1 MFIGIS
7 NLKKQYNN
15 GPMALNDISLRIG
28 EGVFGLLGENGA
40 GKTTLMRILVTLM
53 NQTSGLVNMDGTII
67 NSKNASKIRCKIGYL
82 PQELGLHPNLTVRET
97 LDYFGILS
105 LMSLSDRKQQI
116 DKLLVE
122 TNLEE
127 HANKKIR
134 QLSGGMK
141 RRVGLA
147 QAMLNNPSLLVVDEP
162 TTGLDPEERIRIRM
176 LLSKVSKGR
185 TIILSTHVV
194 EDVASICNKLAIM
207 EKGKIIFT
215 GSVPDLINIAN
226 NHVFTKN
233 VQNEA
238 ELIQFSKQHTITNSV
253 YTSKGICVRFISDF
267 KVEDSVTE
275 NPNIE
280 DAYIYVRNLIQKKV
294 SK

>member
-1 MFIGIS
+1 MFIEIS

-82 PQELGLHPNLTVRET
+82 PQELGLHPNLTIRET

-215 GSVPDLINIAN
+215 GSVPELINIAN

-280 DAYIYVRNLIQKKV
+280 DAYIYVRNLMDKKV

>member
-1 MFIGIS
+1 MFIEIS

-215 GSVPDLINIAN
+215 GSVPELINVAN
-226 NHVFTKN
+226 NHVFTKD
-233 VQNEA
+233 VKDEA
-238 ELIQFSKQHTITNSV
+238 EQIQFSKQHTITNSV
-253 YTSKGICVRFISDF
+253 YTSKGMCVRFISDF

-280 DAYIYVRNLIQKKV
+280 DAYIYVRNLMDKKV

>member
-1 MFIGIS
+1 MFIEIS

-82 PQELGLHPNLTVRET
+82 PQELGLHPNLTIRET

-105 LMSLSDRKQQI
+105 LMSLSDRTKQI
-116 DKLLVE
+116 DILLEE

-215 GSVPDLINIAN
+215 GSVPELINIAN

-275 NPNIE
+275 NSNIE
-280 DAYIYVRNLIQKKV
+280 DAYIYVRNLMDKKV

>member
-1 MFIGIS
+1 MFIEIS

-15 GPMALNDISLRIG
+15 GPKALNDISLHIG

-215 GSVPDLINIAN
+215 GSVPELINIAN

-280 DAYIYVRNLIQKKV
+280 DAYIYVRNLIQKKA

>member
-1 MFIGIS
+1 MFIEIS

-82 PQELGLHPNLTVRET
+82 PQELGLHPNLTIRET

-105 LMSLSDRKQQI
+105 LMSLSDRTKQI
-116 DKLLVE
+116 DILLVE

-215 GSVPDLINIAN
+215 GSVPELINIAN

-280 DAYIYVRNLIQKKV
+280 DAYIYVRNLMDKKV

>member
-1 MFIGIS
+1 
-7 NLKKQYNN
+7 
-15 GPMALNDISLRIG
+15 
-28 EGVFGLLGENGA
+28 
-40 GKTTLMRILVTLM
+40 
-53 NQTSGLVNMDGTII
+53 
-67 NSKNASKIRCKIGYL
+67 
-82 PQELGLHPNLTVRET
+82 
-97 LDYFGILS
+97 
-105 LMSLSDRKQQI
+105 
-116 DKLLVE
+116 
-122 TNLEE
+122 
-127 HANKKIR
+127 
-134 QLSGGMK
+134 
-141 RRVGLA
+141 
-147 QAMLNNPSLLVVDEP
+147 
-162 TTGLDPEERIRIRM
+162 
-176 LLSKVSKGR
+176 
-185 TIILSTHVV
+185 
-194 EDVASICNKLAIM
+194 M

-280 DAYIYVRNLIQKKV
+280 DAYIYVRNLIEKKV

>member
-1 MFIGIS
+1 MFIEVS
-7 NLKKQYNN
+7 NLEMQYHK
-15 GPMALNDISLRIG
+15 GTKALDNISLSIG

-53 NQTSGLVNMDGTII
+53 NQTSGTVNIDGTII
-67 NSKNASKIRCKIGYL
+67 NSKNASKTRCNIGYL

-105 LMSLSDRKQQI
+105 LMSLSDRKKQI
-116 DKLLVE
+116 AILLEE

-147 QAMLNNPSLLVVDEP
+147 QAMLNNPNLIVVDEP

-176 LLSKVSKGR
+176 LISKISKGR

-194 EDVASICNKLAIM
+194 EDVASICNELAIM
-207 EKGKIIFT
+207 EKGEIIFT
-215 GSVPDLINIAN
+215 GSVPELINIAN

-233 VQNEA
+233 VQDEA
-238 ELIQFSKQHTITNSV
+238 ELIQFSKQHIITNSV
-253 YTSKGICVRFISDF
+253 YTRKGICVRFISDF

-280 DAYIYVRNLIQKKV
+280 DAYIYVRNTLQKKV

>member
-1 MFIGIS
+1 MFIEIS

-53 NQTSGLVNMDGTII
+53 NQTSGTVNRDGTII
-67 NSKNASKIRCKIGYL
+67 SSKNASKIRCKIGYL

-215 GSVPDLINIAN
+215 GSVPELINVAN

-238 ELIQFSKQHTITNSV
+238 EQIQFSKQHTITNSV
-253 YTSKGICVRFISDF
+253 YTSKGMCVRFISDF

-280 DAYIYVRNLIQKKV
+280 DAYIYVRNLMDKKV
-294 SK
+294 SR

>member
-1 MFIGIS
+1 MFIEVS
-7 NLKKQYNN
+7 NLEMQYNK
-15 GPMALNDISLRIG
+15 GSKALNNISMSIG
-28 EGVFGLLGENGA
+28 EGVFGLLGQNGA
-40 GKTTLMRILVTLM
+40 GKTTLMRILVNLLE
-53 NQTSGLVNMDGTII
+53 QTSGTVNINGTIL
-67 NSKNASKIRCKIGYL
+67 NSKTASKIKGKIGYL

-105 LMSLSDRKQQI
+105 LMSCLDRKNQI
-116 DKLLVE
+116 DILLE
-122 TNLEE
+122 QMNLEE
-127 HANKKIR
+127 HANKKIK

-176 LLSKVSKGR
+176 LLSKISKGR

-207 EKGKIIFT
+207 EKGEIIFT
-215 GSVPDLINIAN
+215 GSVPELINIAN

-233 VQNEA
+233 VQDEA
-238 ELIQFSKQHTITNSV
+238 EQIQFSKQHTITNSV
-253 YTSKGICVRFISDF
+253 YTGKGMCVRFISDF

-275 NPNIE
+275 TPNIE

>member
-1 MFIGIS
+1 MFIEIS

-82 PQELGLHPNLTVRET
+82 PQELGLHPNLTVREM

-127 HANKKIR
+127 HANKKIKH
-134 QLSGGMK
+134 LSGGMK

-253 YTSKGICVRFISDF
+253 YTSEGICVRFISDF

-280 DAYIYVRNLIQKKV
+280 DAYIYVRNLIQKKA

>member
-1 MFIGIS
+1 MFIEIS

-82 PQELGLHPNLTVRET
+82 PQELGLHPNLTIRET

-127 HANKKIR
+127 HANKKIKH
-134 QLSGGMK
+134 LSGGMK

-207 EKGKIIFT
+207 EKGKVIFT
-215 GSVPDLINIAN
+215 GSVPELINVAN
-226 NHVFTKN
+226 NHVFTKD
-233 VQNEA
+233 VKDEA
-238 ELIQFSKQHTITNSV
+238 EQIQFSKQHTITNSV
-253 YTSKGICVRFISDF
+253 YTSKGMCVRFISDF

-280 DAYIYVRNLIQKKV
+280 DAYIYVRNLMDKKV

>member
-1 MFIGIS
+1 MFIEIS
-7 NLKKQYNN
+7 NLEMQYNN
-15 GPMALNDISLRIG
+15 GAKALDNISMSIG

-53 NQTSGLVNMDGTII
+53 NQTSGTVNMDGTII
-67 NSKNASKIRCKIGYL
+67 SSKNASKIRCKIGYL
-82 PQELGLHPNLTVRET
+82 PQELGLHPNLTIRET

-141 RRVGLA
+141 RRLGLA

-238 ELIQFSKQHTITNSV
+238 ELIQFSTQHTITNSV

-280 DAYIYVRNLIQKKV
+280 DAYIYVRNLIQKKA

>member
-1 MFIGIS
+1 MFIEIS
-7 NLKKQYNN
+7 NLAMQYNN
-15 GPMALNDISLRIG
+15 GAKALDNISMSIG

-53 NQTSGLVNMDGTII
+53 NQTSGTVNMDGTII

-82 PQELGLHPNLTVRET
+82 PQELGLHPNLTIRET

-105 LMSLSDRKQQI
+105 LMSLSDRTKQI
-116 DKLLVE
+116 DILLEE

-215 GSVPDLINIAN
+215 GSVPELINIAN

-238 ELIQFSKQHTITNSV
+238 ELIQFSKQNTITNSV

-280 DAYIYVRNLIQKKV
+280 DAYIYVRNLIQKKA

>member
-1 MFIGIS
+1 
-7 NLKKQYNN
+7 
-15 GPMALNDISLRIG
+15 
-28 EGVFGLLGENGA
+28 
-40 GKTTLMRILVTLM
+40 M
-53 NQTSGLVNMDGTII
+53 NQTSGTVNMDSAII

-238 ELIQFSKQHTITNSV
+238 ELIQFSKQNTITNSV
-253 YTSKGICVRFISDF
+253 YTSKDICVRFISDF

-280 DAYIYVRNLIQKKV
+280 DAYIYVRNIIQKKV

>member
-1 MFIGIS
+1 MFIEIS

-15 GPMALNDISLRIG
+15 GPMALNDVSLPIE

-53 NQTSGLVNMDGTII
+53 NQTSGTVNMDGTII
-67 NSKNASKIRCKIGYL
+67 NSKNASKVRCKIGYL
-82 PQELGLHPNLTVRET
+82 PQELGLHPNLTIRET

-105 LMSLSDRKQQI
+105 LMSLSDRKEQI

-127 HANKKIR
+127 HANKKIKH
-134 QLSGGMK
+134 LSGGMK
-141 RRVGLA
+141 RRVGLV

-215 GSVPDLINIAN
+215 GSVPELINNSN

-238 ELIQFSKQHTITNSV
+238 ELIQFSKQYTITNSV

-267 KVEDSVTE
+267 KVENSVTE

-280 DAYIYVRNLIQKKV
+280 DAYIYVRNLIHKKV

>member
-1 MFIGIS
+1 MFIEIS

-15 GPMALNDISLRIG
+15 GPMALNDISLPIG

-53 NQTSGLVNMDGTII
+53 NQTSGTVNMDGTII
-67 NSKNASKIRCKIGYL
+67 SSKNASKIKCKIGYL

-127 HANKKIR
+127 HANKKIKH
-134 QLSGGMK
+134 LSGGMK

-207 EKGKIIFT
+207 EKSKIIFT
-215 GSVPDLINIAN
+215 GSVPELINIAN

-280 DAYIYVRNLIQKKV
+280 DAYIYVRNIIQKKV

>member
-1 MFIGIS
+1 
-7 NLKKQYNN
+7 
-15 GPMALNDISLRIG
+15 
-28 EGVFGLLGENGA
+28 
-40 GKTTLMRILVTLM
+40 
-53 NQTSGLVNMDGTII
+53 
-67 NSKNASKIRCKIGYL
+67 
-82 PQELGLHPNLTVRET
+82 
-97 LDYFGILS
+97 
-105 LMSLSDRKQQI
+105 
-116 DKLLVE
+116 
-122 TNLEE
+122 
-127 HANKKIR
+127 
-134 QLSGGMK
+134 
-141 RRVGLA
+141 
-147 QAMLNNPSLLVVDEP
+147 MLNNPSLLVVDEP

-215 GSVPDLINIAN
+215 GSVPELINNSN

-238 ELIQFSKQHTITNSV
+238 ELIQFSKQYTITNSV

-267 KVEDSVTE
+267 KVENSVTE

-280 DAYIYVRNLIQKKV
+280 DAYIYVRNLIHKKV

>member
-1 MFIGIS
+1 MFIEIS

-15 GPMALNDISLRIG
+15 GPMALNDISLPIG

-53 NQTSGLVNMDGTII
+53 NQTSGTVNMDGTII

-82 PQELGLHPNLTVRET
+82 PQELGLHPNLTVHET

-105 LMSLSDRKQQI
+105 LMSLSDRNQQI

-127 HANKKIR
+127 HDNKKIKH
-134 QLSGGMK
+134 LSGGMK

-215 GSVPDLINIAN
+215 GSVPELINIAN

-253 YTSKGICVRFISDF
+253 YTSKGMCVRFISDF

-280 DAYIYVRNLIQKKV
+280 DAYIYVRNLIQKKA